1 MVHSSHPPTPAPPT
15 LCSAAEFHLG
25 PPLEKGIQDGL
36 NVTCISTPH
45 LLNHLISARENILCT
60 EVEMLTQGGGG
71 GHQRPRGPRGVNPP
85 PRDRGPL
92 FGKFRES
99 KDKKDSTGPYM
110 WSPKTQTQAETSM
123 SQSYKN
129 NNQNLLSPNRRYAL
143 KKQSGKI
150 LKKCV

>member
-71 GHQRPRGPRGVNPP
+71 HQRPRGPQGVNPP
-85 PRDRGPL
+85 R
-92 FGKFRES
+92 REIGAHS
-99 KDKKDSTGPYM
+99 LESSEKAKTRKIPPALTCGHRKHKRKQRLLC
-110 WSPKTQTQAETSM
+110 PKVTKTTTKTS
-123 SQSYKN
+123 SV
-129 NNQNLLSPNRRYAL
+129 LTDGTR
-143 KKQSGKI
+143 
-150 LKKCV
+150 